1 MANVKLLFCGTDES
15 KTNETQL
22 EVLASTTNEVMF
34 FISDGSYES
43 HVCFD
48 KVTAVRLVREL
59 KKQIGFIDYKEG
71 GNTNG

>member
-43 HVCFD
+43 QVCFD

-71 GNTNG
+71 GKNNG